1 MSDFSGDQVHPAS
14 PARREQARRDGD
26 YAKSHELSAAVQM
39 IGAVVVAYLTFGPL
53 AKWLRMWTTEI
64 WTAPTALTK
73 VTASDVSS
81 QLSRLAFSSISV
93 LLPIAALMFLVGVLS
108 HWCQTGP
115 VFLTK
120 PLAPDAT
127 RLSPNRWF
135 GRVFSL
141 STLAFP
147 LIGLPKA
154 LLALVVMAVSCWF
167 HREQFFALGSF
178 PANVMAQQLFSLVLL
193 VCSHVAITLLLASFL
208 DFGLKY
214 LGFQKKIRMTDQQL
228 RDETRM
234 QNGDPQIS
242 AQRRALQRTMR

>member
-14 PARREQARRDGD
+14 PARREQARREGD
-26 YAKSHELSAAVQM
+26 YAKSLELSAAVQM

-53 AKWLRMWTTEI
+53 ANWLRLWTTEI
-64 WTAPTALTK
+64 WTAPTALTN

-81 QLSRLAFSSISV
+81 QLSRLAFSSIGV
-93 LLPIAALMFLVGVLS
+93 LLPIAALMFLVGILS

-120 PLAPDAT
+120 PLTPDAT
-127 RLSPNRWF
+127 RLSPGRWF
-135 GRVFSL
+135 DRVFSL

-167 HREQFFALGSF
+167 QREQFFALGSF
-178 PANVMAQQLFSLVLL
+178 PADVMARQLFLLVLQI
-193 VCSHVAITLLLASFL
+193 CSYVAITLLLASFL

-242 AQRRALQRTMR
+242 AQRRALQRTVR